1 MKIVVIGATGTIG
14 GAVVK
19 LLRQRHQVIAVSRSS
34 GDYRADI
41 TNKASIETAL
51 GAIGKVDAIVSAAG
65 SAVFKPLTALI
76 DSDFEKS
83 LLDKLMG
90 QVNVVRAGAQYIL
103 SGGSIT
109 LTSGIL
115 AQEPMPGSA
124 AISLVNAGLEG
135 FGRAA
140 ALELQSAKVRV
151 NVVSPPWVKE
161 TLVALNMNPSSG
173 MPADEVAKA
182 YAQSV
187 GGSATGE
194 IIDAR
199 KTAA

>member
-1 MKIVVIGATGTIG
+1 
-14 GAVVK
+14 
-19 LLRQRHQVIAVSRSS
+19 
-34 GDYRADI
+34 
-41 TNKASIETAL
+41 
-51 GAIGKVDAIVSAAG
+51 
-65 SAVFKPLTALI
+65 
-76 DSDFEKS
+76 
-83 LLDKLMG
+83 MG
-90 QVNVVRAGAQYIL
+90 QVNVVRAGAQYVL
-103 SGGSIT
+103 PGGSIT

-115 AQEPMPGSA
+115 AQEPIPGSA

-140 ALELQSAKVRV
+140 ALELQDAKVRV

-161 TLVALNMNPSSG
+161 TLVALKMNPSSG

-187 GGSATGE
+187 EGSATGE

-199 KTAA
+199 RTAA